1 MDWRREARVD
11 RGRVPAARL
20 LGALEAVDG
29 ELAGRG
35 RDDVLPR
42 EGLELETC
50 DESGASVDCKE

>member
-42 EGLELETC
+42 KGFELETC
-50 DESGASVDCKE
+50 DASGVSLDWKE